1 MFFNRGENMEEYLVK
16 ALKLGEKDAFVKLME
31 SYEKKL
37 YVIARSRLECEEDVK
52 DALQDTSLE
61 VLASIDKLK
70 NDDSFNAWISR
81 ILINKCNDIIKKK
94 IKYCYSYE
102 ELSENNP
109 SLIEY
114 YDNFIYVDSNMDL
127 FSLVDF
133 LPIEEQTIVV
143 LYFSEGYTTNEIAN
157 ILDMNE
163 NTVRTKVRRIKEKIQ
178 MKYGKEYLNDWNNRR
193 YY

>member
-1 MFFNRGENMEEYLVK
+1 MEEYLVK

-109 SLIEY
+109 SLIES

-133 LPIEEQTIVV
+133 LPMEEQTIVV